1 MAHFAQLDGKN
12 IVTQVIVVGDV
23 DTADNNGNGQIDEGW
38 EYDFDGYG
46 ISNWG
51 EGLDDKK
58 EKDKWISSRIEE
70 TKFIMESNNFVA
82 LASDYRNMMKNKI
95 SLN

>member
-1 MAHFAQLDGKN
+1 ML
-12 IVTQVIVVGDV
+12 
-23 DTADNNGNGQIDEGW
+23 IDSKVQW
-38 EYDFDGYG
+38 TLSKDFYDFENSLIVIHG
-46 ISNWG
+46 IK
-51 EGLDDKK
+51 DKK